1 MKLILLLSLKVLKVF
16 GCAAK
21 VIYQT
26 DILGKISQNVPTSK
40 HELKIVLL
48 MLYFTDN

>member
-1 MKLILLLSLKVLKVF
+1 MKLILLFSLKVLKAF
-16 GCAAK
+16 RCAAK